1 MDKDRIFIR
10 VYISVFYSISMSVLF
25 CTVCISTLPYSVL
38 TILPSFHD
46 PFRILGI
53 LASSLTLYS
62 VRSTLQQNNTAQ
74 PNQAKPPEHDT
85 KIDIPAAP
93 KSKSQSMIFRSTN
106 GSVTSYLVCVYVWY
120 RRTPRGQKCRPAP
133 AETRGMNHERPRG
146 STAKNWSPRHNYL
159 VRGAWLGCLA
169 GAWQV

>member
-1 MDKDRIFIR
+1 
-10 VYISVFYSISMSVLF
+10 MSVLF

-53 LASSLTLYS
+53 LASPYGVL
-62 VRSTLQQNNTAQ
+62 RTLQQNNTAQ

-106 GSVTSYLVCVYVWY
+106 GSVTSYLVCVLCVV
-120 RRTPRGQKCRPAP
+120 QKD
-133 AETRGMNHERPRG
+133 
-146 STAKNWSPRHNYL
+146 S
-159 VRGAWLGCLA
+159 
-169 GAWQV
+169 